1 MSIAI
6 TALFIQNPL
15 ALDSLC
21 HNWIVSKF
29 SLCVLGSFA
38 WRHFYITHTRWRVQ
52 TQRRLLGRAVEKEKR
67 TQTELF
73 ICFSCRVFRIVYA
86 SRWSE
91 MTTNRSSYI
100 RPAFWKVPGYVCDVP
115 MTVSTPTA
123 PTSSRLT
130 QRRRSSNSGI
140 KKRVHFADELYSGV
154 SRATTTPHA
163 GCVACQSS
171 FFFLSGLAPIP
182 SAAAVPE
189 FSSITFY
196 IWRLVNLP
204 SGI

>member
-1 MSIAI
+1 MCSV
-6 TALFIQNPL
+6 P
-15 ALDSLC
+15 
-21 HNWIVSKF
+21 
-29 SLCVLGSFA
+29 
-38 WRHFYITHTRWRVQ
+38 
-52 TQRRLLGRAVEKEKR
+52 LLGGIFIVHTHVDVCRRSDVCSAAVEKEKR

-86 SRWSE
+86 SRWPE

-115 MTVSTPTA
+115 MTVATPTA

-154 SRATTTPHA
+154 SQATSTADQSPHMRA
-163 GCVACQSS
+163 V
-171 FFFLSGLAPIP
+171 
-182 SAAAVPE
+182 
-189 FSSITFY
+189 
-196 IWRLVNLP
+196 RLVNRHSSFCRVWPQFPLLLRRP
-204 SGI
+204 KSVQ